1 MAATK
6 ENSPEFHSPRKRAL
20 LWLLAGFA
28 AVLALSAAGLALL
41 TPEKSGAPAPAA
53 IGGPFVLETGDGRKL
68 SDAELRGAPFLVFF
82 GYTHCPDICP
92 TSLFQISEILRA
104 LGPEAKIKALF
115 VTVDPERDTP
125 QLMQDYVGSFDP
137 RIIGLS
143 GDRAAIDK
151 VLAEY
156 RVYARKSPDKAPDK
170 SPGKSG
176 DYSMDHSAL
185 VYLMDRDGRF
195 LRGFNVERPPEQ
207 AAAELRSALAAQ

>member
-1 MAATK
+1 MA
-6 ENSPEFHSPRKRAL
+6 ESPSPGSRSPRKRAL

-28 AVLALSAAGLALL
+28 AVLALSAAGLSLL
-41 TPEKSGAPAPAA
+41 TPERSGAPAPAA

-68 SDAELRGAPFLVFF
+68 SDADLRGAPFLVFF

-92 TSLFQISEILRA
+92 TTLFQISEILRA

-115 VTVDPERDTP
+115 ITVDPERDTP

-143 GDRAAIDK
+143 GDRAAIDR

-156 RVYARKSPDKAPDK
+156 RVYARKSPDKSADK
-170 SPGKSG
+170 SFGKSG

-195 LRGFNVERPPEQ
+195 VRGFNIERPPEQ

>member
-1 MAATK
+1 MA
-6 ENSPEFHSPRKRAL
+6 ESPSPGSRSSRKRAL

-28 AVLALSAAGLALL
+28 AVLALSAAGLSLL

-104 LGPEAKIKALF
+104 LGPDAKIKALF

-156 RVYARKSPDKAPDK
+156 RVYARKSPAPDK

-195 LRGFNVERPPEQ
+195 LRGFNIERPPEQ

>member
-6 ENSPEFHSPRKRAL
+6 ENPSGKSPSAKSSSPRPRGL
-20 LWLLAGFA
+20 LWLVAGFA
-28 AVLALSAAGLALL
+28 AALALSAAGLSLL
-41 TPEKSGAPAPAA
+41 TPEKPGAPAPAA

-92 TSLFQISEILRA
+92 TTLFQISEILRA

-125 QLMQDYVGSFDP
+125 QVMQDYVGSFDP

-143 GDRAAIDK
+143 GDRAAINK
-151 VLAEY
+151 VMAEY
-156 RVYARKSPDKAPDK
+156 RVYARKA
-170 SPGKSG
+170 PGKS
-176 DYSMDHSAL
+176 DEYSMDHSAL

-195 LRGFNVERPPEQ
+195 VRGFNIERPPEQ